1 MDGMRVADKATVD
14 RGATLVARRVTTA
27 ITLAVAEARQQRNS
41 EHDAASATSL
51 VPACGKLQWQPL
63 LQTAEATTSRH
74 RTRRNSGSR
83 KPRQMTSTAS
93 LRGNATD
100 TAAVSA
106 ITTPMLRLRMNQ
118 RSRVDLQSRNQ
129 QRNIKQQQQHTT
141 TQQQRL
147 AAASRQQQQRAWTS
161 IDKGKNKKQSVQSKT
176 QVVGSSHWQS
186 AAVSS
191 SQQQSASAF
200 QHQQLSASSSAS
212 ADQHHQDQLQRFSTS
227 SSASLQRQQFST
239 ASAAQHQQF
248 SVGSIEHQRQQF
260 SIASAVRRQQFSIS
274 SI

>member
-1 MDGMRVADKATVD
+1 MTAATAVSAA
-14 RGATLVARRVTTA
+14 ATTD

-106 ITTPMLRLRMNQ
+106 ITTTMLRLRMNQ
-118 RSRVDLQSRNQ
+118 RSRVDLQSRNP
-129 QRNIKQQQQHTT
+129 

-176 QVVGSSHWQS
+176 QVVGSSHRQSAAVSSSQQQS

>member
-1 MDGMRVADKATVD
+1 M
-14 RGATLVARRVTTA
+14 
-27 ITLAVAEARQQRNS
+27 
-41 EHDAASATSL
+41 
-51 VPACGKLQWQPL
+51 
-63 LQTAEATTSRH
+63 
-74 RTRRNSGSR
+74 
-83 KPRQMTSTAS
+83 STAS

-106 ITTPMLRLRMNQ
+106 ITTTMLRLRMNQ

-147 AAASRQQQQRAWTS
+147 AAVSRQQLQRAWTS

-212 ADQHHQDQLQRFSTS
+212 ADQHHQDQLQLVSAPAVQHHSSVS
-227 SSASLQRQQFST
+227 SSAQHRQLSVAYRATSTHESLTCRY
-239 ASAAQHQQF
+239 
-248 SVGSIEHQRQQF
+248 
-260 SIASAVRRQQFSIS
+260 
-274 SI
+274 